1 MKRLVS
7 ALLAVMIAPHSSAL
21 LADEE
26 GKEAMKYQQEQQREL
41 RKNREAIKDWE
52 EAEREARKDWEE
64 AEGKA
69 RKGRQEA
76 VNTMAHGGYHPKNGA
91 DGEEKAVKTEA
102 KSGVLEEF
110 DSGLAGGAP
119 AAVAVAVAGEK
130 STAMSTEGE
139 ESIADL
145 VGQEKSRSE
154 TSSTSKPLDYESE
167 ERNSEVKPI
176 ELVGEAMICSES
188 YELKSKKG
196 EKETWLIYCGDGESL
211 KAICVGGIAIYNN
224 CDSGDRYLAFCRL
237 ARQG

>member
-7 ALLAVMIAPHSSAL
+7 ALLAVMIAPYSSAL

-41 RKNREAIKDWE
+41 RKNREARKDWE

-69 RKGRQEA
+69 RKDRQEA
-76 VNTMAHGGYHPKNGA
+76 VNAMAHGGYHSKNGA

-110 DSGLAGGAP
+110 DGGLAGGAP
-119 AAVAVAVAGEK
+119 AAVAGEK
-130 STAMSTEGE
+130 STSMSTEGE

-154 TSSTSKPLDYESE
+154 ASSTSKPLDYESE
-167 ERNSEVKPI
+167 ERNSEVRPI
-176 ELVGEAMICSES
+176 ELVGEAMMCSES

-211 KAICVGGIAIYNN
+211 KAICVGED
-224 CDSGDRYLAFCRL
+224 CYL
-237 ARQG
+237 Q